1 MFFPIKCQGENII
14 VVYGKLRQK
23 ELQYICIVNSL
34 ILLDLT
40 NTMGAYSR
48 NVLQLPW
55 LYSKAS
61 GTHKF
66 KLYTKHTSRL
76 RHKNVLFRTCVSH

>member
-1 MFFPIKCQGENII
+1 MFFPIKCRGENII

-34 ILLDLT
+34 ILLDLI

-55 LYSKAS
+55 LYSKP
-61 GTHKF
+61 
-66 KLYTKHTSRL
+66 LVHTNL
-76 RHKNVLFRTCVSH
+76 NFTQNILPD

>member
-34 ILLDLT
+34 ILLDLI
-40 NTMGAYSR
+40 NTMVPTAGMSYSF
-48 NVLQLPW
+48 L
-55 LYSKAS
+55 
-61 GTHKF
+61 G
-66 KLYTKHTSRL
+66 YTLSL
-76 RHKNVLFRTCVSH
+76 RYTQI